1 MTAVYLF
8 CLGVG
13 GVLLLASFF
22 SDADAPDDIGQSS
35 WADFLSF
42 RNLTYFLFVF
52 GAIGS
57 AAALLRDGRVGLT
70 THLLAAGSGL
80 AVAAGVSQV
89 FRYLRRTDTSE
100 VPSDSSL
107 VGQAAQV
114 TLPVGIGGVGK
125 VELLFGGQRVELL
138 ARPFDPAHEPSI
150 ETGSSVVI
158 VEMSAGTALVS
169 RASLDT

>member
-1 MTAVYLF
+1 MIGIYLF
-8 CLGVG
+8 CLGLG
-13 GVLLLASFF
+13 GVLLAASLFSDGNGHDHGLDTGWHQFF
-22 SDADAPDDIGQSS
+22 S
-35 WADFLSF
+35 L

-57 AAALLRDGRVGLT
+57 AAALLRDGNPGLL
-70 THLLAAGSGL
+70 THLIAAGSGL

-100 VPSDSSL
+100 VPSDRSL

-125 VELLFGGQRVELL
+125 VELLFGGQRIELL
-138 ARPFDPAHEPSI
+138 ARPFDPDHEPGI

-158 VEMSAGTALVS
+158 VEMNAGTALVS